1 MSRSLKPRVRP
12 RFFYTYTNPTML
24 DDYFKHPNHQSAY
37 WAGFI
42 GADGNI
48 NQDLKRLEIELHSD
62 DKHHLEQF
70 KQDLELDVTV
80 SDRTRT
86 KKSGFKSSTSRIQIS
101 SAELVGGLVQQFN
114 LKPKKSLDLEPPVLL
129 GNDDAFCYIIGYID
143 GNGSINQRT
152 NTTTV
157 SLSVTTGSISI
168 ADWMTQALN
177 ILCKTSFPKI
187 NVVKKDKSYVYVF
200 LYEHGDCIKIA
211 KKLQGYKIPC
221 LQRKWGKIILPE
233 STTG

>member
-1 MSRSLKPRVRP
+1 
-12 RFFYTYTNPTML
+12 
-24 DDYFKHPNHQSAY
+24 
-37 WAGFI
+37 
-42 GADGNI
+42 
-48 NQDLKRLEIELHSD
+48 
-62 DKHHLEQF
+62 
-70 KQDLELDVTV
+70 V

-86 KKSGFKSSTSRIQIS
+86 KKSGLNPVQVEYKYLP
-101 SAELVGGLVQQFN
+101 AELVGGLVQQFN
-114 LKPKKSLDLEPPVLL
+114 LKPKEESGSRTPVLL

-200 LYEHGDCIKIA
+200 LYEHGDCIKRA